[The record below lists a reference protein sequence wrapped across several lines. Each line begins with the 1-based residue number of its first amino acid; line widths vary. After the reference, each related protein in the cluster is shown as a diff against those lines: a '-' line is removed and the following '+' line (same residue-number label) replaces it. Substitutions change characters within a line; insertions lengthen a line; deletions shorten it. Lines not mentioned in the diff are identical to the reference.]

1 MMFID
6 DNGYIEYNIKDHSII
21 DIWITERRNMEEI
34 KLIKD
39 IVASP
44 NADTLSNR
52 LMNAKVELNAT
63 RNFLNDA
70 GNFRTDDYD
79 MGLSCEVIL
88 SKYIEYLQY
97 KVEMLEKM
105 HTKLQ
110 NNKYIKRDEL
120 LELTTVPKKK
130 KPNTKKEVSCSIPY
144 TSSDNA
150 DMLLL

>member
-1 MMFID
+1 MD
-6 DNGYIEYNIKDHSII
+6 
-21 DIWITERRNMEEI
+21 EI

-52 LMNAKVELNAT
+52 LMNSKVELNVT

-97 KVEMLEKM
+97 KVKMLEKM
-105 HTKLQ
+105 NTKLQ

-120 LELTTVPKKK
+120 PELTTVPKKSDA
-130 KPNTKKEVSCSIPY
+130 KKEVSYSIPY

>member
-1 MMFID
+1 MD
-6 DNGYIEYNIKDHSII
+6 
-21 DIWITERRNMEEI
+21 EI

-39 IVASP
+39 IVASL

-97 KVEMLEKM
+97 KVKMLEKM
-105 HTKLQ
+105 NTKLQ

-120 LELTTVPKKK
+120 LKELTTIPKKK

-144 TSSDNA
+144 TSSDNV